1 MLEYLDKGR
10 FYFRNIKNAYYQAFK
25 NLDTMRFI
33 MEKFTQCEDT
43 LHFLQQV

>member
-10 FYFRNIKNAYYQAFK
+10 FYFRNIKNVYYQAFK

-33 MEKFTQCEDT
+33 MENFTQCEST
-43 LHFLQQV
+43 LYFLQ